1 MNLFESKLSHLL
13 NEEDADHSMG
23 VRAFSHIDS
32 PSQPEENW
40 GMEDLE
46 EIYPTWLTNVH
57 NKFMG
62 KRCFLFGSGPS
73 LLGQVDLLAKM
84 TSEYTFTCNRINK
97 WKEIPFR
104 PYIHCVTEPGPL
116 LGYGRKVG
124 AVYDYPTATNKVAI
138 AWWPVT
144 AKGWLWCPKA
154 PDDIQCRWN
163 GYWGWQDYLPPLPTA
178 WASPLTMGQLALWM
192 GFRELYVLGSE
203 LTQDGQAWDK
213 EHGRTAA
220 PRQIR
225 SILESADRA
234 RRDVKRA
241 GGSLIDCTPGGRMN
255 IEGTLP
261 YMELE
266 EVLGST

>member
-124 AVYDYPTATNKVAI
+124 AVYDYPTATNK
-138 AWWPVT
+138 
-144 AKGWLWCPKA
+144 L
-154 PDDIQCRWN
+154 
-163 GYWGWQDYLPPLPTA
+163 
-178 WASPLTMGQLALWM
+178 
-192 GFRELYVLGSE
+192 
-203 LTQDGQAWDK
+203 
-213 EHGRTAA
+213 
-220 PRQIR
+220 
-225 SILESADRA
+225 
-234 RRDVKRA
+234 
-241 GGSLIDCTPGGRMN
+241 SLIH
-255 IEGTLP
+255 I
-261 YMELE
+261 
-266 EVLGST
+266 